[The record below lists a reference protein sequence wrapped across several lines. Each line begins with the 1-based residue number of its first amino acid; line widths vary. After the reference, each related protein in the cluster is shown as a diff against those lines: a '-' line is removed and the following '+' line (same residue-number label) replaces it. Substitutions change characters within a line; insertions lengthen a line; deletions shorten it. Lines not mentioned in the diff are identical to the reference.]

1 MERYSS
7 GSSLERTDKE
17 QSLDALERM
26 LCGDLDWSDEFYNA
40 MKKLNHDTIRILNQE
55 IADTISEIHAKCK
68 KPTKG

>member
-17 QSLDALERM
+17 QSLDSLERM
-26 LCGDLDWSDEFYNA
+26 LGGDWSDEFYVG
-40 MKKLNHDTIRILNQE
+40 MKMLSHANIRLLHATIALTINDVHD
-55 IADTISEIHAKCK
+55 KYK